1 MKANEDKRSSRYRRW
16 VLVMAIQFAAVGI
29 FAIGRATA
37 GPIQDLPS
45 SMATS
50 LGTTPDVAR
59 MILSSAILLS
69 VGLAM
74 AMVGKR
80 ANTMAT
86 IIIIISTEGALTGIG
101 WLTPWLLLFTGVLVA
116 AMFAGQIKEKL
127 GA

>member
-1 MKANEDKRSSRYRRW
+1 MTEEKKEKKVSGIRIPIMVALFGLSS
-16 VLVMAIQFAAVGI
+16 LMFLGMAS
-29 FAIGRATA
+29 A
-37 GPIQDLPS
+37 GPIQDIPT

-50 LGTTPDVAR
+50 LGTTPDIAR

-86 IIIIISTEGALTGIG
+86 IIVLISTEGLLTGIG

-116 AMFAGQIKEKL
+116 AMFGGKIKEAI